1 MISLDEIEAVVDALR
16 DWRDEYGTDDYTGPR
31 DCQALTQ
38 AVEII
43 EVLVEEVIQARRAL
57 LQINYFTAE
66 ALGEKIGRVD
76 DEPSEG

>member
-1 MISLDEIEAVVDALR
+1 MITLDEIEAVVDALR
-16 DWRDEYGTDDYTGPR
+16 ERVGTADQWSKSGEAP
-31 DCQALTQ
+31 QILTQ

-43 EVLVEEVIQARRAL
+43 EALTADVNQARRAL
-57 LQINYFTAE
+57 LEINYFTAE

>member
-1 MISLDEIEAVVDALR
+1 MITLDEIEAVVEVLR
-16 DWRDEYGTDDYTGPR
+16 ERVSTADQWSKSGETA
-31 DCQALTQ
+31 QAIDQ

-43 EVLVEEVIQARRAL
+43 EALAGDVNQARRAL
-57 LQINYFTAE
+57 LEINYFTAE